1 MTTAKEIIYDAK
13 GDAALFA
20 ESLRSWAKLGFW
32 RGFAGVRSEIIP
44 GGKMTL
50 PSQAFHKKANEFLE
64 LGSPDAEELKRR
76 EYYMD
81 EVIAMLTSHQQH
93 YIDQHYKR
101 FILGHIVDVIV
112 GLVVIALMAG
122 LFYTYGPFHPV
133 PLSLVGLLGVK
144 LIFLFLSV
152 RRMIKIAQNTF
163 TSKAAMIRIPWDT
176 ELPTQAKA

>member
-1 MTTAKEIIYDAK
+1 MPATKEINYDAK
-13 GDAALFA
+13 VDAALFA

-50 PSQAFHKKANEFLE
+50 PSTAFHRKAMEILETGSPTDLE
-64 LGSPDAEELKRR
+64 LERR
-76 EYYMD
+76 RQYVS
-81 EVIAMLTSHQQH
+81 EVSTILLEQQSF

-101 FILGHIVDVIV
+101 FILGHVVDVIV
-112 GLVVIALMAG
+112 GLAVVALMAG

-133 PLSLVGLLGVK
+133 PLSLVGLMGVK

-163 TSKAAMIRIPWDT
+163 TSKAAMIRIPWDK
-176 ELPTQAKA
+176 ESAAQPKA